1 MCSPATGR
9 DKLQFCIVQYL
20 DIRQFL
26 IYFPR
31 HYRIR
36 RYAVNQEDVTMRQ
49 HTTRLLSAQ
58 DFLIYRTLFSFLS
71 IPLFFLMSAAA
82 IIAG

>member
-1 MCSPATGR
+1 
-9 DKLQFCIVQYL
+9 
-20 DIRQFL
+20 
-26 IYFPR
+26 
-31 HYRIR
+31 
-36 RYAVNQEDVTMRQ
+36 MRQ